1 MTSWHVVEMILPA
14 ALEDPACAVL
24 EELGSVGWESRA
36 GEPGFSSLFAYWA
49 DPPPPG
55 LGGSIRRRLETI
67 AQGLAVGSANVGP
80 ICLLPEEDWEANWRR
95 HFRIERPIPG
105 LVIHPSWI
113 PYEAGPGEMVIEIDP
128 KMAFGVGSHPT
139 TRLCLRLLHGCRGAD
154 RVLDVGTGTG
164 ILAIAAARWGA
175 DRVVGVEMDPAALS
189 NAVENVARNG
199 VQGVL
204 RIIHGG
210 AGAVKGPFDRVV
222 ANLLTTELRS
232 ALPDIVKVLRPG
244 GRLVLSGFLLGE
256 EEAVREMLQR
266 YGLAAHDATW
276 EGEWGALLARS
287 RHSSQTGG

>member
-1 MTSWHVVEMILPA
+1 MTSWYIVEMILPA

-36 GEPGFSSLFAYWA
+36 GEPGFSSVLAYWA
-49 DPPPPG
+49 DPAPPG
-55 LGGSIRRRLETI
+55 LGGSIRRRLETL
-67 AQGLAVGSANVGP
+67 AEGLAVGRPKVGP
-80 ICLLPEEDWEANWRR
+80 VSPLPAEDWEANWRR

-113 PYEAGPGEMVIEIDP
+113 PYEAGPGETVIEIDP

-139 TRLCLRLLHGCRGAD
+139 TRLSLRLLRACTGAD

-175 DRVVGVEMDPAALS
+175 VRVVGVEIDRAAVV
-189 NAVENVARNG
+189 NAVENVARNE
-199 VQGVL
+199 VRGVL
-204 RIIHGG
+204 RIVHGG
-210 AGAVKGPFDRVV
+210 AGAVKGPFDRAV

-244 GRLVLSGFLLGE
+244 GRLVVSGFLVSE
-256 EEAVREMLQR
+256 EAAVREALQR
-266 YGLAAHDATW
+266 HGLAAERSAR
-276 EGEWGALLARS
+276 EGEWGALLTRLLTRES
-287 RHSSQTGG
+287 MVG